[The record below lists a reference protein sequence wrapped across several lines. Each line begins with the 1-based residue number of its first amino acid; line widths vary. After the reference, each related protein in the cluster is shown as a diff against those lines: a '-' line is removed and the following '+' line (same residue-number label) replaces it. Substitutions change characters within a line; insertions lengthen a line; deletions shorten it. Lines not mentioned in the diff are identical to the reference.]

1 MVGLLIAGFAF
12 GFILP
17 TLTTTGAAVA
27 PLALGGWVFGGFCTV
42 MFVGQFASLLL
53 AQPVIA
59 VVSRGG
65 LVGVVGGLLLVLGA
79 VATRAG
85 RRAPVATS

>member
-17 TLTTTGAAVA
+17 TLTTSVAAVA
-27 PLALGGWVFGGFCTV
+27 PLALRGRVCGSFSTV
-42 MFVGQFASLLL
+42 MFVGQFASPLL
-53 AQPVIA
+53 AQPMIA
-59 VVSRGG
+59 VVGIGG
-65 LVGVVGGLLLVLGA
+65 LFGVVGGFLLVLGA